1 MVEPEGFGEDKLI
14 YAILFMCVVVY
25 NFSLLL
31 YAVSWECVTCTYIK
45 CQSFLLYA
53 VCYGGLNLKGV
64 T

>member
-31 YAVSWECVTCTYIK
+31 YAVSWKCVTCTYIK
-45 CQSFLLYA
+45 ILSVSHF
-53 VCYGGLNLKGV
+53 CYV
-64 T
+64 RCVMVA